1 MEPGN
6 AYNHLCGPTETPE
19 GYHNV
24 DVAGHLRSAP
34 DLDPTAAFTR
44 ADFGRF
50 WPSTSF
56 TALQKCGRYRINS
69 GQTAP
74 SGLTGSAA
82 FASHLRHRLC
92 IAAVGTSMIFMRL
105 PGAILVSIATIR
117 RAVMGTRSSVGV
129 AVRLRC
135 RVCPQDAKQTRY
147 TSTAC
152 TAEKSFVRFGDPK
165 IGGSVSPG
173 GCQ

>member
-82 FASHLRHRLC
+82 FDPLQTPAKFTLQNANAIRMSEESGR
-92 IAAVGTSMIFMRL
+92 AAR
-105 PGAILVSIATIR
+105 
-117 RAVMGTRSSVGV
+117 V
-129 AVRLRC
+129 ADC
-135 RVCPQDAKQTRY
+135 
-147 TSTAC
+147 
-152 TAEKSFVRFGDPK
+152 SFLNFLQQRM
-165 IGGSVSPG
+165 
-173 GCQ
+173 Q